1 MKIKPDIENQRLT
14 RKIQG
19 LDESLR
25 IKEIDVVEERP
36 LTLFLNSQEI
46 VTMMTIND
54 YPKYLAIGY
63 LLNQNMIKKEDELT
77 GVDFDDDTS
86 TIIVR
91 TKRKTNFESKLKI
104 LNIVIGYD
112 KESIKKNLRDFNIQI
127 IENLNYMSGMLSSIK
142 EINNHIDENITG
154 IMISLADM
162 PLVSSEDINSIID
175 AFLLHN
181 EEKICIPESKGRF
194 GNPMIIPVGIYKKII
209 QNKNLLKD
217 KGLKSTILDGKFDII
232 RISTSNG
239 VLKDF
244 DTQEDFN

>member
-1 MKIKPDIENQRLT
+1 MEQSLSRIACFILAAGMSKRMGSENKLL
-14 RKIQG
+14 K
-19 LDESLR
+19 
-25 IKEIDVVEERP
+25 
-36 LTLFLNSQEI
+36 
-46 VTMMTIND
+46 
-54 YPKYLAIGY
+54 KYKNNII
-63 LLNQNMIKKEDELT
+63 LNQTLKNH
-77 GVDFDDDTS
+77 
-86 TIIVR
+86 
-91 TKRKTNFESKLKI
+91 FESKLKI

-142 EINNHIDENITG
+142 EINNHVDENITG

-232 RISTSNG
+232 RINTSNG

>member
-1 MKIKPDIENQRLT
+1 MEQSLSRIACFILAAGMSKRMGSENKLL
-14 RKIQG
+14 K
-19 LDESLR
+19 
-25 IKEIDVVEERP
+25 
-36 LTLFLNSQEI
+36 
-46 VTMMTIND
+46 
-54 YPKYLAIGY
+54 KYKNNII
-63 LLNQNMIKKEDELT
+63 LNQTLKNH
-77 GVDFDDDTS
+77 
-86 TIIVR
+86 
-91 TKRKTNFESKLKI
+91 FESKLKI

-142 EINNHIDENITG
+142 EINNHVDENITG